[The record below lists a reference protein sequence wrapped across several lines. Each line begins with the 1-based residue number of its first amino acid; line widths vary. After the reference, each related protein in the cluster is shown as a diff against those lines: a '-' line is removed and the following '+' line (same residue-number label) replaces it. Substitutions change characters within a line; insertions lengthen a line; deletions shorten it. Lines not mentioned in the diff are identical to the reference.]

1 MLPFLQKGMK
11 LCALSS
17 DGIDGNSPFAGAVV
31 EDGLKIPENEI
42 NSALESYNSAELL
55 DKYGL
60 MIKSGYT
67 GINLNDFVIF
77 LKKSEEF

>member
-1 MLPFLQKGMK
+1 VIKG
-11 LCALSS
+11 
-17 DGIDGNSPFAGAVV
+17 
-31 EDGLKIPENEI
+31 GLKIHENEI

-77 LKKSEEF
+77 LKKI